1 MPHLRNVACLALAL
15 SIAACSDTDAPAPG
29 ADAPAAT
36 PAPAAPLAEAPP
48 AAAAPAASS
57 TPAPTPVTGERIA
70 AADSEPGNWLSHG
83 RTYYEQR
90 YSPLDQINADNVK
103 DLKLAWFYDF
113 DTHRGV
119 EATPLVVDG
128 VMYTTAS
135 WSVVH
140 AIDAKTGAR
149 LWTYDPQADR
159 EQAFYACCDVVNR
172 GPAVWG
178 DKVFVGVIDGRLIAL
193 DRATGKLVWET
204 PTIEKGKPYTI
215 TGAPRVVKG
224 KVIIGNGGAE
234 FGVRGYVSAYDADTG
249 KMVWRFYTVPGNPAD
264 GFENA
269 AMEKAAKTW
278 TGEWWKG
285 GGGGTVWDSMAY
297 DPELDL
303 LYVGTGNGSPWNQRL
318 RSPGGGDNLFLT
330 SIVALRPDTGE
341 YVWHYQTVPGDTWDF
356 TSTQHILLADLQWE
370 GKLRKVLMQ
379 APKNGF
385 FYVIDRATGQ
395 LLGADPYVKVTWA
408 SHVDLETGRPVETK
422 NARYDLSQQ
431 ALQPGPFGGHNWHP
445 MAFNPNTGL
454 IYVPTQDLPFLYKE
468 DKEFERSDA
477 HYNLGI
483 HFDAGAL
490 PEDDRKAGEIAQTIV
505 GALTAWDPIAKKPR
519 WRVELQD
526 VWNGGALTT
535 AGNLVFQG
543 TNRGMLN
550 AYRAD
555 TGEKL
560 WSADAQTGIHA
571 APISYAIDGQ
581 QYIAV
586 SAGSGTAL
594 ALPGGQLAS
603 HSLPPNRSR
612 MLAFALNG
620 SASLPAAETI
630 ERRIAEDLPAVTAD
644 AAALASGKTL
654 YHAYCSRCHGDNAV
668 SGNVIPDLRY
678 ATADTHAHWQAIV
691 HDGQLQAN
699 GMMAFDKWLNADQIA
714 QIQQYVLS
722 RAHAAKE

>member
-1 MPHLRNVACLALAL
+1 MLQLRHLTGSLVLVALV
-15 SIAACSDTDAPAPG
+15 ACSDPEPPAATTSATVPALAAVPAPA
-29 ADAPAAT
+29 AEATPAAT
-36 PAPAAPLAEAPP
+36 PVAADT
-48 AAAAPAASS
+48 AS
-57 TPAPTPVTGERIA
+57 PITGERIA
-70 AADSEPGNWLSHG
+70 AADREPGNWMSHG
-83 RTYYEQR
+83 RNHGEQR
-90 YSPLDQINADNVK
+90 FSPLDQVNADTIK
-103 DLKLAWFYDF
+103 DLKLAWYF
-113 DTHRGV
+113 DLDNNRGV
-119 EATPLVVDG
+119 EATPIVVDG

-135 WSVVH
+135 WSVVY
-140 AIDAKTGAR
+140 ALDAKTGKQ
-149 LWTYDPQADR
+149 LWKYDPQADR
-159 EQAFYACCDVVNR
+159 KQAFYACCDVVNR

-204 PTIEKGKPYTI
+204 LTIEKGQPYTI
-215 TGAPRVVKG
+215 TGAPRVAKG

-249 KMVWRFYTVPGNPAD
+249 KMAWRFYTVPGNPAD

-269 AMEKAAKTW
+269 AMATAAQTW

-285 GGGGTVWDSMAY
+285 GGGGTVWDSMAF

-303 LYVGTGNGSPWNQRL
+303 LYVGTGNGAPWNQRL

-356 TSTQHILLADLQWE
+356 TSTQHILLADLEWD
-370 GKLRKVLMQ
+370 GKPRKVLMQ

-385 FYVIDRATGQ
+385 FYVIDRATGE

-408 SHVDLETGRPVETK
+408 SHVDLETGRPVETP

-445 MAFNPNTGL
+445 MAFSPKTRL

-468 DKEFERSDA
+468 DKSFERSDA

-490 PEDDRKAGEIAQTIV
+490 PEDNVKAGEIAKSIT

-519 WRVELQD
+519 WHVELQD
-526 VWNGGALTT
+526 VWNGGVLAT
-535 AGNLVFQG
+535 AGDLVFQG
-543 TNRGMLN
+543 TNRGALN

-555 TGEKL
+555 TGDKI

-571 APISYAIDGQ
+571 APISFAVDGQ
-581 QYIAV
+581 QFIAI
-586 SAGSGTAL
+586 SAGSGTAM

-612 MLAFALNG
+612 VLAFALNG
-620 SASLPAAETI
+620 AATLPAATVI
-630 ERRIAEDLPAVTAD
+630 ERKVAADLPAAIATAEVV
-644 AAALASGKTL
+644 AEGKALYQG
-654 YHAYCSRCHGDNAV
+654 YCSRCHGDNAV
-668 SGNVIPDLRY
+668 SGNVIPDVRY
-678 ATADTHAHWQAIV
+678 ATAATHEQWQAIV
-691 HDGQLQAN
+691 HDGALSAN
-699 GMMAFDKWLNADQIA
+699 GMSGFKEWLNADQIA

-722 RAHAAKE
+722 RAHAAQ

>member
-1 MPHLRNVACLALAL
+1 MLQLRSLACLSAIVVLVAC
-15 SIAACSDTDAPAPG
+15 SEQEP
-29 ADAPAAT
+29 PAAT
-36 PAPAAPLAEAPP
+36 EPAAPPP
-48 AAAAPAASS
+48 AAAAPAAV
-57 TPAPTPVTGERIA
+57 PAAEPVAAATAPAAFAAVTGERIA
-70 AADSEPGNWLSHG
+70 AADQEPGNWLSHG
-83 RTYYEQR
+83 RSYGEQR
-90 YSPLDQINADNVK
+90 FSPLDQINADTIK
-103 DLKLAWFYDF
+103 DLKLAWYFDF
-113 DTHRGV
+113 DTNRGV

-135 WSVVH
+135 WSVVY
-140 AIDAKTGAR
+140 ALDAKTGKQ
-149 LWTYDPQADR
+149 LWRYDPQADR
-159 EQAFYACCDVVNR
+159 KQAFYACCDVVNR

-204 PTIEKGKPYTI
+204 LTIEKGKPYTI
-215 TGAPRVVKG
+215 TGAPRVAKG

-249 KMVWRFYTVPGNPAD
+249 EMAWRFYTVPGNPAD

-269 AMEKAAKTW
+269 AMENAAKTW

-285 GGGGTVWDSMAY
+285 GGGGTVWDSMAF

-318 RSPGGGDNLFLT
+318 RSPDGGDNLFLT

-356 TSTQHILLADLQWE
+356 TSTQHILLADLEWG
-370 GKLRKVLMQ
+370 GKVRKVLMQ

-385 FYVIDRATGQ
+385 FYVIDRATGE

-408 SHVDLETGRPVETK
+408 SHVDLETGRPVEAP

-445 MAFNPNTGL
+445 MAFNPATNL

-468 DKEFERSDA
+468 DKAFEPSAA

-490 PEDDRKAGEIAQTIV
+490 PEDNVKAGEIAKTIT
-505 GALTAWDPIAKKPR
+505 GALTAWDPVAKKPR

-526 VWNGGALTT
+526 VWNGGVLTT

-543 TNRGMLN
+543 TNRGQLN

-555 TGEKL
+555 TGDRL
-560 WSADAQTGIHA
+560 WSADGQTGIHA
-571 APISYAIDGQ
+571 APISFAVDGQ
-581 QYIAV
+581 QFIAI
-586 SAGSGTAL
+586 SAGSGTAM

-620 SASLPAAETI
+620 SASLPAAAVV
-630 ERRIAEDLPAVTAD
+630 ERKVAADLPAVTGNTD
-644 AAALASGKTL
+644 ALATGKTL
-654 YHAYCSRCHGDNAV
+654 YQGYCSRCHGDNVV

-678 ATADTHAHWQAIV
+678 STADVHAQWQAIV
-691 HDGQLQAN
+691 RDGALLGN
-699 GMMAFDKWLNADQIA
+699 GMMGFKEWLDAEQVA

-722 RAHAAKE
+722 RAHAAK